1 MQQIA
6 EKWDFLCS
14 CSSIF
19 GLTRFHYQKNPFL
32 TLLWIAASL
41 GCLAFGIY
49 LTKCSISDYLEFNVI
64 TNIKSVLNI
73 PAIFPAFIICNHELS
88 LSDITYYGF
97 GSESFANLRTAFE
110 VFDDPNFGN
119 CLRFNGF
126 INESVPLRTV
136 NGTDFEEN
144 SLFIHL
150 KNGTS
155 AVMFITPNRL
165 NSLFNVSPSYIF
177 PNKSYNF
184 YVRKTI
190 EEKLSEPYNRCL
202 NESQDYHPENC
213 IEQCV
218 NTQFANQYN
227 CSIASYYSNSSLEK
241 CEYRD
246 QYFNRKNLTSY
257 CQTQCVEECYTTT
270 YYSTCLEDSPPD
282 DGSLNIWVLLS
293 DLKYTYVNQIPKMS
307 IFDLVGYVGG
317 TLGLVVGFQFL
328 SLVEIFDFFFE
339 VVLILCRP
347 SRVTV

>member
-1 MQQIA
+1 MQQVA

-14 CSSIF
+14 CSTIF

-32 TLLWIAASL
+32 TLLWVTASL

-64 TNIKSVLNI
+64 TNIKSVLKI
-73 PAIFPAFIICNHELS
+73 PAIFPAFVICNRELS
-88 LSDITYYGF
+88 LSDIKEFWF
-97 GSESFANLRTAFE
+97 GSKQFYNFTAAFE
-110 VFDDPNFGN
+110 VFGDPNFGN
-119 CLRFNGF
+119 CLRLNGF
-126 INESVPLRTV
+126 INDSVSLRTV
-136 NGTDFEEN
+136 NGTDFDKN
-144 SLFIHL
+144 SLYVRLEIQT
-150 KNGTS
+150 N

-177 PNKSYNF
+177 PNKTYNF

-190 EEKLSEPYNRCL
+190 EKKLSEPYNRCL

-218 NTQFANQYN
+218 NTQVGNQYN
-227 CSIASYYSNSSLEK
+227 CSLASFYSNSSLEK
-241 CEYRD
+241 CED
-246 QYFNRKNLTSY
+246 QYLKRENLTSY

-282 DGSLNIWVLLS
+282 DGRLEIFVVLS
-293 DLKYTYVNQIPKMS
+293 DLKFTYINQIPKTS

-339 VVLILCRP
+339 VILILCRP
-347 SRVTV
+347 SRVTA